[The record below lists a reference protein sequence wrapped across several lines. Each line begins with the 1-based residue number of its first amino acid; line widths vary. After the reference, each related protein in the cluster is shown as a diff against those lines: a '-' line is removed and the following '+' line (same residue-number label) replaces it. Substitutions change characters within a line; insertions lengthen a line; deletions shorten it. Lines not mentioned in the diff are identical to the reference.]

1 MKVYPA
7 KQADVV
13 RCSQRDELFV
23 QQLENDFSYILRLLD
38 AKYVHSLRALPPVAA
53 NVFYYGFT
61 SASKLQTLGEEY
73 AGILRI
79 RGDNRIPNNLVRFL
93 YYSSFHQAKTPNKQ
107 RAADF

>member
-1 MKVYPA
+1 MEVYPA

-23 QQLENDFSYILRLLD
+23 QQLENDFSYILRLLS

-53 NVFYYGFT
+53 NVFYYGLT
-61 SASKLQTLGEEY
+61 STSKLQTLGEEY

-79 RGDNRIPNNLVRFL
+79 GGERDNRIPRNIVRFP
-93 YYSSFHQAKTPNKQ
+93 YYSSFHQT
-107 RAADF
+107 DL